1 MSPRH
6 FLDLDEVA
14 PADIRAILES
24 SKKRKS
30 ARVGLGQ
37 AGAPPPPTPTSRS
50 RASFLP

>member
-37 AGAPPPPTPTSRS
+37 ATPTSRS

>member
-24 SKKRKS
+24 SLIRQS
-30 ARVGLGQ
+30 GGGGGG
-37 AGAPPPPTPTSRS
+37 AGPPPTPTSRS